1 MFIMLFE
8 CIMTIL
14 VLIKCPFQIY
24 AHSEF
29 WRCNLFISLL
39 VSISW
44 NMNVLLKT
52 QIILSFSYVRIPF
65 TCLCMLCMLV
75 CISDFLCYVL
85 GCHREN
91 YVPPTRI
98 VCYMHSLCNWH
109 NFLCDVLGSSV
120 IYILSTFVIF

>member
-14 VLIKCPFQIY
+14 VLIKGLFQIY

-29 WRCNLFISLL
+29 WRCNLFISFL
-39 VSISW
+39 VLISW

-52 QIILSFSYVRIPF
+52 QIILSFSYVRIPY
-65 TCLCMLCMLV
+65 TCLYTLCMF
-75 CISDFLCYVL
+75 ISDFLCYVL
-85 GCHREN
+85 GCHHEN

-98 VCYMHSLCNWH
+98 ACYMHSLWNWH
-109 NFLCDVLGSSV
+109 NFLWYVLGSHV